1 MYLFF
6 YKSQD
11 INESVNVDI
20 KLNYKQEIEEWE
32 ND

>member
-20 KLNYKQEIEEWE
+20 KLNYKQENEEWE

>member
-6 YKSQD
+6 YESQD

-20 KLNYKQEIEEWE
+20 KLNYKQENEEWE